1 MPFYFPI
8 TMDESP
14 TCKKKPIISNSPSF
28 EVGEDD
34 SMGTMGEDIIPSWAF
49 ARLGGSIALEK

>member
-1 MPFYFPI
+1 
-8 TMDESP
+8 MDDSP